1 MWISLDFIKISG
13 WDSPRVLPRMNLP
26 RREVVSCAKMGDGA
40 LGWLNERYQ
49 IFIVWMYIYIYIK
62 TIHVY
67 KDTLK
72 HDIFSYA
79 RTHMYIMIKTRSFLE
94 HTVV

>member
-49 IFIVWMYIYIYIK
+49 IFIVWMYIYIYK
-62 TIHVY
+62 LY
-67 KDTLK
+67 
-72 HDIFSYA
+72 
-79 RTHMYIMIKTRSFLE
+79 MYIKI
-94 HTVV
+94 H